1 MARVCEVGD
10 SSEPAVAGAVVW
22 NDEFEE
28 RAVLDDEKV
37 PDGLIFAGE
46 DSRRDEALSHVV
58 IGDACAVDSGAG
70 PPKDAGAHVLCT
82 IKAFIDRVRVQELIG
97 PKAWQGCRDV
107 DAVRRDD
114 GLNAAGMRPGGAT
127 RVLRLPRVDPATTR
141 CQPILRALFG
151 PRIAQHADVDPEN
164 GLDVAKEAPPPC
176 YLNMLKFLSPYRV
189 ETRRPVWKSKFYGAF
204 VLNHRVVLYAID
216 ATPARWRGDAGCSP
230 ARRSQHGRVITEK

>member
-70 PPKDAGAHVLCT
+70 PPKDAGAHVSSRLL
-82 IKAFIDRVRVQELIG
+82 DGVRVQELIG

-107 DAVRRDD
+107 DAVRRYD

-141 CQPILRALFG
+141 C
-151 PRIAQHADVDPEN
+151 
-164 GLDVAKEAPPPC
+164 
-176 YLNMLKFLSPYRV
+176 
-189 ETRRPVWKSKFYGAF
+189 
-204 VLNHRVVLYAID
+204 
-216 ATPARWRGDAGCSP
+216 
-230 ARRSQHGRVITEK
+230 